1 MRPEIILTKKV
12 NLKDYILIEGFP
24 GIGLVGTIAAGYIV
38 EKRNM
43 EPIGYI
49 TSDKFPP
56 MTTIHAGK
64 PYFPARIYRDR
75 KGDFCV
81 LFAEFVVPANS
92 VHDLS
97 ELILNF
103 AKQKGIKQIVSLAG
117 MSSQKEASPDIF
129 GIASNEEMA
138 NYLKVKKIKL
148 IQEGVTTGVS
158 GVLLA
163 KCASQDF
170 PAFSL
175 LAESKG
181 GYPDPRA
188 SAILLSKLDSLI
200 GLKVD
205 TKALLEE
212 AGVIETKMKKMIDQ
226 IKKEGGVYQK
236 VSEDY
241 PSMYE

>member
-1 MRPEIILTKKV
+1 MHPEIVLTKKV

-49 TSDKFPP
+49 MSDKFPP
-56 MTTIHAGK
+56 MTTIHQGK
-64 PYFPARIYRDR
+64 PYFPARIYRD
-75 KGDFCV
+75 KKADFCV
-81 LFAEFVVPANS
+81 LFAEFVVPASS
-92 VHDLS
+92 VNDLS

-117 MSSQKEASPDIF
+117 MSSQKEGTPELY
-129 GIASNEEMA
+129 GIASNDEMS
-138 NYLKVKKIKL
+138 NYLKAKKIKM

-163 KCASQDF
+163 KCAATGF

-175 LAESKG
+175 LAESKS

-188 SAILLSKLDSLI
+188 AATLLEKLEAVV

-205 TKALLEE
+205 IKALLQE

-226 IKKEGGVYQK
+226 IKKEGGTYQRATQ
-236 VSEDY
+236 EF

>member
-1 MRPEIILTKKV
+1 MHPEIVLTKKV
-12 NLKDYILIEGFP
+12 NLKDTILIEGFP

-49 TSDKFPP
+49 SSDKFPP
-56 MTTIHAGK
+56 MTTIHQGR
-64 PYFPARIYRDR
+64 PYFPARIYKDK
-75 KGDFCV
+75 KGDFCI

-92 VHDLS
+92 VNELS
-97 ELILNF
+97 DAILKF
-103 AKQKGIKQIVSLAG
+103 AKDNGIKQIVSLSG
-117 MSSQKEASPDIF
+117 MTSQKEGAPELY
-129 GIASNEEMA
+129 GIASNDEMA
-138 NYLKVKKIKL
+138 NYLKVKKVKL

-163 KCASQDF
+163 KCSTVDF

-175 LAESKG
+175 LAESKS

-188 SAILLSKLDSLI
+188 SALLFGKLDELI

-205 TKALLEE
+205 VKALLQE
-212 AGVIETKMKKMIDQ
+212 ASMIETKMKKMLDHM
-226 IKKEGGVYQK
+226 KKEGGAYQK
-236 VSEDY
+236 GSEEY

>member
-1 MRPEIILTKKV
+1 MHPEIVLTKKV
-12 NLKDYILIEGFP
+12 NLKDYTLIEGFP

-38 EKRNM
+38 EKRDM

-56 MTTIHAGK
+56 MTTIHQGR
-64 PYFPARIYRDR
+64 PYFPARIYRDK

-81 LFAEFVVPANS
+81 LFAEFVVPVGS
-92 VHDLS
+92 VHELS

-103 AKQKGIKQIVSLAG
+103 AKQKGIKQIVSLAA
-117 MSSQKEASPDIF
+117 MSSQKEASDEVY
-129 GIASNEEMA
+129 GIASTDEMA
-138 NYLKVKKIKL
+138 EYLSMKKVKL

-163 KCASQDF
+163 KCASQNF

-188 SAILLSKLDSLI
+188 SAVLLNRLDSLI

-205 TKALLEE
+205 VKALLKE

-236 VSEDY
+236 VSEEY